1 MTMPSTR
8 DLLKKFR
15 LIEEGNNKKLKI
27 NEEAGPADVAISKGD
42 KIEIT
47 SQDGHSGKVKQTYG
61 QGSSE
66 APKSYDGNDQ
76 SVNKDVKN
84 DRKEGSE
91 KAEEKFTGSDKP
103 VSDNF
108 KMKKGSNKTVAAA
121 QDADKDFANYRERIR
136 AAMRGGLVKPIDKPE
151 FKGNKGLNEAEE
163 LEDEEDLEEE
173 TTDCED
179 EETLEEKLVDP
190 ISKQPYNGNKGL
202 NKKLSEKSSK

>member
-1 MTMPSTR
+1 MTAPSTR
-8 DLLKKFR
+8 ELLKKLQ
-15 LIEEGNNKKLKI
+15 LIEEQESKKSKL
-27 NEEAGPADVAISKGD
+27 NEESGPSDTAISKGD
-42 KIEIT
+42 KIEVT
-47 SQDGHSGKVKQTYG
+47 SQDDHSGQVKQDHG

-66 APKSYDGNDQ
+66 APKSYEGNKQ
-76 SVNKDVKN
+76 SVNADVKN
-84 DRKEGSE
+84 NRKEGSE
-91 KAEEKFTGSDKP
+91 EAEEEFTGSDKP

-163 LEDEEDLEEE
+163 LEEEEIEDE

-179 EETLEEKLVDP
+179 EETIEEKLVDP
-190 ISKQPYNGNKGL
+190 FSKQPYNG
-202 NKKLSEKSSK
+202 